1 LGFESNFYIC
11 KCVNYIY
18 KLRFK
23 KMKKL
28 KGITW
33 NHTRGLLPM
42 VATAQRF
49 TELNPGIEISWE
61 KRSLQEF
68 ADASIE
74 DLAKRFDLLVIDHP
88 WTGFGA
94 DTKTILPLSD
104 YFSPEYI
111 KDQEIN
117 TVGCSYGS
125 YVFDNKL
132 WALPIDAAT
141 PVAAARLDILEKKGL
156 KVPQTYADLLAL
168 AKKGLVAFAGIPVD
182 SLMTFYS
189 YCCSLGEPPFLSKE
203 KVISTEIGVKALQ
216 MHRELA
222 QLMDSANFN
231 RNPIQVYEAMVNT
244 DEIAYCPFAYGY
256 SNYSRIGYSKNLLHF
271 YDLVQLNDF
280 PMISSL
286 GGTGLAVS
294 SFSQHIPEA
303 LQYAEFTG
311 SSQVQQNIFA
321 DNGGQPGHLQAWK
334 SERINQLT
342 HDYFKNTLPA
352 LERAFLRP
360 RYSGHMYFQDH
371 AGDVVRDYL
380 LNGGN
385 EIAVLDE
392 MNALYVKSLNL

>member
-1 LGFESNFYIC
+1 
-11 KCVNYIY
+11 
-18 KLRFK
+18 
-23 KMKKL
+23 MKKL

-42 VATAQRF
+42 VATSQRF
-49 TELNPGIEISWE
+49 TELNPDIEISWE

-94 DTKTILPLSD
+94 DTKAILPLSD
-104 YFSPEYI
+104 YLSAEYI
-111 KDQEIN
+111 KDQKIN
-117 TVGCSYGS
+117 TVGRSYGS
-125 YVFDNKL
+125 YVFSDKL

-141 PVAAARLDILEKKGL
+141 PVASARLDILEKNDL
-156 KVPQTYADLLAL
+156 KVPENYDDLLAL

-182 SLMTFYS
+182 VLMSFYM
-189 YCCSLGEPPFLSKE
+189 YCCSLGEAPFQSQE
-203 KVISTEIGVKALQ
+203 KVISKETGKKALQ
-216 MHRELA
+216 MFRELA
-222 QLMDSANFN
+222 QLIDPANFN
-231 RNPIQVYEAMVNT
+231 RNPIQVYEAMVNS

-271 YDLVQLNDF
+271 YDLVKLNDQ

-303 LQYAEFTG
+303 IQYAEFTG

-334 SERINQLT
+334 SGRINGIT

-380 LNGGN
+380 MNGGKEELVLEKMN
-385 EIAVLDE
+385 E
-392 MNALYVKSLNL
+392 LYVKSLKLQAQ

>member
-1 LGFESNFYIC
+1 
-11 KCVNYIY
+11 
-18 KLRFK
+18 
-23 KMKKL
+23 MKRL

-49 TELNPGIEISWE
+49 TELNPEIEISWE

-74 DLAKRFDLLVIDHP
+74 DLAKRFDLMVIDHP

-94 DTKTILPLSD
+94 QTNVILPLSD
-104 YFSPEYI
+104 YLSPAYI

-117 TVGCSYGS
+117 TVGKSYGS
-125 YVFDNKL
+125 YVFNNKL

-141 PVAAARLDILEKKGL
+141 PVASARVDLLEKQGL
-156 KVPQTYADLLAL
+156 KVPQTYDDLLAL
-168 AKKGLVAFAGIPVD
+168 AQKGLVAFAGIPVD
-182 SLMTFYS
+182 VLMSFYS
-189 YCCSLGEPPFLSKE
+189 YCCSLGEAPFQSE
-203 KVISTEIGVKALQ
+203 EQVISPETGKKALQ
-216 MHRELA
+216 MFRELA
-222 QLMDSANFN
+222 QLMDKANFN
-231 RNPIQVYEAMVNT
+231 RNPIQVYEAMVNS

-256 SNYSRIGYSKNLLHF
+256 SNYSRTGYSKKLLHF
-271 YDLVQLNDF
+271 YDLVRLNDQ

-294 SFSQHIPEA
+294 SFSEHIPEA
-303 LQYAEFTG
+303 IKYAEFTG
-311 SSQVQQNIFA
+311 SSQVQQTIFA

-334 SERINQLT
+334 NERINALT
-342 HDYFKNTLPA
+342 HDYFINTLPA

-360 RYSGHMYFQDH
+360 RYYGHMYFQDH

-380 LNGGN
+380 MKGG
-385 EIAVLDE
+385 DE
-392 MNALYVKSLNL
+392 NAALEELNALYTKSLNLKA

>member
-1 LGFESNFYIC
+1 
-11 KCVNYIY
+11 
-18 KLRFK
+18 
-23 KMKKL
+23 MTKL

-74 DLAKRFDLLVIDHP
+74 DLAKKFDLLVIDHP

-94 DTKTILPLSD
+94 HTNAILPLSD
-104 YFSPEYI
+104 YLPPEYI

-117 TVGCSYGS
+117 TVGRSYGS
-125 YVFDNKL
+125 YVFHNKL

-141 PVAAARLDILEKKGL
+141 PVAAARLDILEKEGL
-156 KVPQTYADLLAL
+156 KVPQTYNDLLAL

-189 YCCSLGEPPFLSKE
+189 FCCSLGEDPFQSQE
-203 KVISTEIGVKALQ
+203 KVISVETGKKALQ
-216 MHRELA
+216 IHRELA
-222 QLMDSANFN
+222 QLMDPANFN
-231 RNPIQVYEAMVNT
+231 RNPIQVYETMVNS
-244 DEIAYCPFAYGY
+244 DEVAYCPFAYGY

-271 YDLVQLNDF
+271 YDLVKLNDL

-294 SFSQHIPEA
+294 SFSQHITEA
-303 LQYAEFTG
+303 IKYAEFTG
-311 SSQVQQNIFA
+311 SSHVQQHIFA

-334 SERINQLT
+334 SNRINQLT

-360 RYSGHMYFQDH
+360 RYAGHMYFQDH

-380 LNGGN
+380 MNGGN
-385 EIAVLDE
+385 EEQILEV

>member
-1 LGFESNFYIC
+1 
-11 KCVNYIY
+11 
-18 KLRFK
+18 
-23 KMKKL
+23 MKKL

-49 TELNPGIEISWE
+49 TELNPNIEISWE

-104 YFSPEYI
+104 HLSSEYI

-117 TVGCSYGS
+117 TVGKSYGS
-125 YVFDNKL
+125 YVFHNKL

-141 PVAAARLDILEKKGL
+141 PVAAARLDILEKQGL
-156 KVPQTYADLLAL
+156 KVPQTYDDLLAL
-168 AKKGLVAFAGIPVD
+168 AKKRLVAFAGIPVD

-189 YCCSLGEPPFLSKE
+189 FCCSLGEDPFQSQE
-203 KVISTEIGVKALQ
+203 KVISVETGKKALQ

-222 QLMDSANFN
+222 QLMDPANFN
-231 RNPIQVYEAMVNT
+231 RNPIQVYEAMVNS

-271 YDLVQLNDF
+271 YDLVKLNDK

-294 SFSQHIPEA
+294 SFSQHVPEA
-303 LQYAEFTG
+303 IKYAEFTG

-334 SERINQLT
+334 NDRINGIT

-380 LNGGN
+380 MNGGD
-385 EIAVLDE
+385 EESVLE
-392 MNALYVKSLNL
+392 VMNGLFIKSLNL

>member
-1 LGFESNFYIC
+1 
-11 KCVNYIY
+11 
-18 KLRFK
+18 
-23 KMKKL
+23 MKKL

-49 TELNPGIEISWE
+49 TELNPDVEISWE

-104 YFSPEYI
+104 YLSAEYI

-117 TVGCSYGS
+117 TVGKSYGS
-125 YVFDNKL
+125 YVFHNKL

-141 PVAAARLDILEKKGL
+141 PVAAARLDILEKQGL
-156 KVPQTYADLLAL
+156 KVPQTYDELLAL
-168 AKKGLVAFAGIPVD
+168 AKKGLIAFAGIPVD

-189 YCCSLGEPPFLSKE
+189 FCCSLGEDPFQSQE
-203 KVISTEIGVKALQ
+203 KVISVETGKKALQ

-222 QLMDSANFN
+222 QLMDPANFN

-256 SNYSRIGYSKNLLHF
+256 SNYSRSGYSKNVLHF
-271 YDLVQLNDF
+271 YDLVKLNNK

-303 LQYAEFTG
+303 IKYAEFTG

-334 SERINQLT
+334 NDRINGIT

-380 LNGGN
+380 MNGG
-385 EIAVLDE
+385 DE
-392 MNALYVKSLNL
+392 EAALSAMDALYIKSLNL

>member
-1 LGFESNFYIC
+1 
-11 KCVNYIY
+11 
-18 KLRFK
+18 
-23 KMKKL
+23 MKKL

-49 TELNPGIEISWE
+49 TELNPEIEISWE

-94 DTKTILPLSD
+94 DTKTILPISDHLS
-104 YFSPEYI
+104 SEYI

-117 TVGCSYGS
+117 TVGKSYGS
-125 YVFDNKL
+125 YVFHNKL

-141 PVAAARLDILEKKGL
+141 PVAAARLDILEKQGL
-156 KVPQTYADLLAL
+156 KVPQTYDDLLAL

-189 YCCSLGEPPFLSKE
+189 FCCSLGEDPFQSQE
-203 KVISTEIGVKALQ
+203 KVISVETGKKALQ

-222 QLMDSANFN
+222 QLMDPANFN
-231 RNPIQVYEAMVNT
+231 RNPIQVYEAMVNS

-256 SNYSRIGYSKNLLHF
+256 SNYSRIGYSENLLHS
-271 YDLVQLNDF
+271 YDLVKLNDK

-303 LQYAEFTG
+303 IKYAEFTG

-321 DNGGQPGHLQAWK
+321 DNGGQPGHLQAWE
-334 SERINQLT
+334 SERINGVT

-380 LNGGN
+380 MNGGD
-385 EIAVLDE
+385 EELVLSAMD
-392 MNALYVKSLNL
+392 ALYTKSLNL

>member
-1 LGFESNFYIC
+1 
-11 KCVNYIY
+11 
-18 KLRFK
+18 
-23 KMKKL
+23 MKKL

-49 TELNPGIEISWE
+49 TELNPDIEISWE

-104 YFSPEYI
+104 YLSQEYI

-117 TVGCSYGS
+117 TVGKSYGS
-125 YVFDNKL
+125 YVFHNKL

-141 PVAAARLDILEKKGL
+141 PVAAARLDILEKQGL
-156 KVPQTYADLLAL
+156 KVPQTYDDLLAL
-168 AKKGLVAFAGIPVD
+168 AKKGLIAFAGIPVD

-189 YCCSLGEPPFLSKE
+189 FCCSLGEAPFQSQE
-203 KVISTEIGVKALQ
+203 KVISVETGKKALQ
-216 MHRELA
+216 MHRELS
-222 QLMDSANFN
+222 QLMDPVNFN
-231 RNPIQVYEAMVNT
+231 RNPIQVYESMVNS

-256 SNYSRIGYSKNLLHF
+256 SNYSRTGYSKNLLHF
-271 YDLVQLNDF
+271 YDLVKLNDK

-294 SFSQHIPEA
+294 SFSQHITEA
-303 LQYAEFTG
+303 IKYAEFTG
-311 SSQVQQNIFA
+311 SSQVQQNIFS

-334 SERINQLT
+334 NDRINGIT

-371 AGDVVRDYL
+371 AGDVARDYL
-380 LNGGN
+380 MNGGD
-385 EIAVLDE
+385 EESVLE
-392 MNALYVKSLNL
+392 VMNGLYIKSLNL

>member
-1 LGFESNFYIC
+1 
-11 KCVNYIY
+11 
-18 KLRFK
+18 
-23 KMKKL
+23 MKKL

-49 TELNPGIEISWE
+49 TELNPDVEISWE

-94 DTKTILPLSD
+94 ATKTIVPLSD
-104 YFSPEYI
+104 YFLSEYI
-111 KDQEIN
+111 KDQEVN
-117 TVGCSYGS
+117 TVGKSYES
-125 YVFDNKL
+125 YVFNNKL

-141 PVAAARLDILEKKGL
+141 PVAAARLDILESKGL
-156 KVPQTYADLLAL
+156 KVPETFEDLLAL

-189 YCCSLGEPPFLSKE
+189 FCCSLGEAPFLSKE
-203 KVISTEIGVKALQ
+203 NVISDEIGIKALQ

-222 QLMDSANFN
+222 QLMYPANFN

-256 SNYSRIGYSKNLLHF
+256 SNYSRMGYSKNLLHF
-271 YDLVQLNDF
+271 YDLVKLNNQ

-294 SFSQHIPEA
+294 AFSQNLPEA
-303 LQYAEFTG
+303 LKYAEFTA
-311 SSQVQQNIFA
+311 SSNVQQNIFA

-334 SERINQLT
+334 SDRINELT

-360 RYSGHMYFQDH
+360 RYAGHMYFQDH
-371 AGDVVRDYL
+371 AGDLVRNYL
-380 LNGGN
+380 MNGGD
-385 EIAVLDE
+385 EVAVLEAMD
-392 MNALYVKSLNL
+392 ALYVKSFNAKTV

>member
-1 LGFESNFYIC
+1 
-11 KCVNYIY
+11 
-18 KLRFK
+18 
-23 KMKKL
+23 MKKL

-49 TELNPGIEISWE
+49 TELNPEIEISWE

-104 YFSPEYI
+104 HLSSEYI

-117 TVGCSYGS
+117 TVGKSYGS
-125 YVFDNKL
+125 YVFHNKL

-141 PVAAARLDILEKKGL
+141 PVAAARLDILEKQGL
-156 KVPQTYADLLAL
+156 KVPQTYDDLLAL

-189 YCCSLGEPPFLSKE
+189 FCCSLGEDPFQSQE
-203 KVISTEIGVKALQ
+203 KVISVETGKKALQ

-222 QLMDSANFN
+222 QLMDPANFN
-231 RNPIQVYEAMVNT
+231 RNPIQVYEAMVNS

-271 YDLVQLNDF
+271 YDLVKLNDK

-303 LQYAEFTG
+303 IKYAEFTG

-334 SERINQLT
+334 SERINGVT

-371 AGDVVRDYL
+371 AGDVIRDYL
-380 LNGGN
+380 MNGGD
-385 EIAVLDE
+385 EELVLSAMD
-392 MNALYVKSLNL
+392 ALYTKSLNL

>member
-1 LGFESNFYIC
+1 
-11 KCVNYIY
+11 
-18 KLRFK
+18 
-23 KMKKL
+23 MKKL

-49 TELNPGIEISWE
+49 TELNPEIEISWE

-104 YFSPEYI
+104 HLSSEYI

-117 TVGCSYGS
+117 TVGKSYGS
-125 YVFDNKL
+125 YVFHNKL

-141 PVAAARLDILEKKGL
+141 PIAAARLDILEKQGL
-156 KVPQTYADLLAL
+156 KVPQTYDDLLAL

-189 YCCSLGEPPFLSKE
+189 FCCSLGEDPFQSQE
-203 KVISTEIGVKALQ
+203 KVISVETGKKALQ

-222 QLMDSANFN
+222 QLMDPANFN
-231 RNPIQVYEAMVNT
+231 RNPIQVYEAMVNS

-271 YDLVQLNDF
+271 YDLVKLNDK

-303 LQYAEFTG
+303 IKYAEFTG

-334 SERINQLT
+334 SERINGVT

-380 LNGGN
+380 MNGGD
-385 EIAVLDE
+385 EELVLSAMD
-392 MNALYVKSLNL
+392 ALYTKSLNL

>member
-1 LGFESNFYIC
+1 MTI
-11 KCVNYIY
+11 
-18 KLRFK
+18 
-23 KMKKL
+23 L

-49 TELNPGIEISWE
+49 TELHPNIEITWE

-94 DTKTILPLSD
+94 HTNAILPLSD
-104 YFSPEYI
+104 HLSAEYI
-111 KDQEIN
+111 KDQELN
-117 TVGCSYGS
+117 TVGRSYES
-125 YVFDNKL
+125 YVFSNKL

-156 KVPQTYADLLAL
+156 KVPQTYDDLLAL

-182 SLMTFYS
+182 VLMSFYQ
-189 YCCSLGEPPFLSKE
+189 YCCSLGEAPFQSEE
-203 KVISTEIGVKALQ
+203 KVISTETGKKALQ
-216 MHRELA
+216 MFRELA
-222 QLMDSANFN
+222 QLIDPANFN
-231 RNPIQVYEAMVNT
+231 RNPIQVYEAMVNS
-244 DEIAYCPFAYGY
+244 DAIAYCPFAYGY
-256 SNYSRIGYSKNLLHF
+256 SNYSRTGYSKNLLHF
-271 YDLVQLNDF
+271 YDLVRLNNN

-294 SFSQHIPEA
+294 SFSKNIPEA
-303 LQYAEFTG
+303 IQYAEFTG
-311 SSQVQQNIFA
+311 SSNVQQNIFA

-334 SERINQLT
+334 SDRVNALT

-360 RYSGHMYFQDH
+360 RYAGHMYFQDH

-380 LNGGN
+380 MNGGD
-385 EIAVLDE
+385 EELVLE
-392 MNALYVKSLNL
+392 VLNSLYAKSINLQTT

>member
-1 LGFESNFYIC
+1 
-11 KCVNYIY
+11 
-18 KLRFK
+18 
-23 KMKKL
+23 MKKL

-42 VATAQRF
+42 VATSQRF

-94 DTKTILPLSD
+94 ATNTILPLSD
-104 YFSPEYI
+104 YIPSEYI

-117 TVGCSYGS
+117 TVGRSYES
-125 YVFDNKL
+125 YVFSDKL

-141 PVAAARLDILEKKGL
+141 PVASARLDILKKQGL
-156 KVPQTYADLLAL
+156 KVPQTYDDLLAL

-182 SLMTFYS
+182 VLMSFYM
-189 YCCSLGEPPFLSKE
+189 YCCSLGEAPFQSEE
-203 KVISTEIGVKALQ
+203 KVISTETGTKALQ
-216 MHRELA
+216 LFRELA
-222 QLMDSANFN
+222 QLIDSANFN
-231 RNPIQVYEAMVNT
+231 RNPIQVYEAMVNS

-256 SNYSRIGYSKNLLHF
+256 SNYSRIGYSQNLLHF
-271 YDLVQLNDF
+271 YDLVKLNDQ

-294 SFSQHIPEA
+294 SFGQHIPEA
-303 LQYAEFTG
+303 IKYAEFTG
-311 SSQVQQNIFA
+311 SSQVQQTIFA

-334 SERINQLT
+334 SDRINQLT

-360 RYSGHMYFQDH
+360 RYSGHMYFQDQ

-380 LNGGN
+380 MKGGN
-385 EIAVLDE
+385 EKSVLSA
-392 MNALYVKSLNL
+392 MNELYVKSLKSQAK

>member
-1 LGFESNFYIC
+1 
-11 KCVNYIY
+11 
-18 KLRFK
+18 
-23 KMKKL
+23 MKRL

-74 DLAKRFDLLVIDHP
+74 DLAKRFDLMVIDHP

-94 DTKTILPLSD
+94 QTNVILPLSD
-104 YFSPEYI
+104 HLSPAYI

-117 TVGCSYGS
+117 TVGKSYGS
-125 YVFDNKL
+125 YVFNNKL

-141 PVAAARLDILEKKGL
+141 PVASARIDLLEKQGL
-156 KVPQTYADLLAL
+156 KVPETYDDLLAL
-168 AKKGLVAFAGIPVD
+168 AQKGLVAFAGIPVD
-182 SLMTFYS
+182 VLMSFYS
-189 YCCSLGEPPFLSKE
+189 YCCSLGEAPFQSE
-203 KVISTEIGVKALQ
+203 EQVISPETGKKALQ
-216 MHRELA
+216 MFRELA
-222 QLMDSANFN
+222 QLMDKANFN
-231 RNPIQVYEAMVNT
+231 RNPIQVYEAMVNS

-256 SNYSRIGYSKNLLHF
+256 SNYSRTGYSKNLLHF
-271 YDLVQLNDF
+271 YDLVRLNNQ

-294 SFSQHIPEA
+294 SFSEHIPEA
-303 LQYAEFTG
+303 IKYAEFTA
-311 SSQVQQNIFA
+311 SSQVQQTIFA

-334 SERINQLT
+334 NDRINALT

-360 RYSGHMYFQDH
+360 RYYGHMYFQDH

-380 LNGGN
+380 MNGGDEN
-385 EIAVLDE
+385 AVLE
-392 MNALYVKSLNL
+392 ELNALYTKSLNLKA

>member
-1 LGFESNFYIC
+1 
-11 KCVNYIY
+11 
-18 KLRFK
+18 
-23 KMKKL
+23 MKQL

-94 DTKTILPLSD
+94 QTSAILPLSD
-104 YFSPEYI
+104 YLSPDYI
-111 KDQEIN
+111 KDQETN
-117 TVGCSYGS
+117 TVGRSYGS
-125 YVFDNKL
+125 YVFGNKL

-141 PVAAARLDILEKKGL
+141 PVAAARLDILEQQEL
-156 KVPQTYADLLAL
+156 EVPQTYADLLAL

-182 SLMTFYS
+182 VLMSFYM
-189 YCCSLGEPPFLSKE
+189 YCCSLGEAPFQSEE
-203 KVISTEIGVKALQ
+203 KVVSPETGKKALQ
-216 MHRELA
+216 MFRELA
-222 QLMDSANFN
+222 QLIDVANFN
-231 RNPIQVYEAMVNT
+231 RNPIQVYEAMVNS

-256 SNYSRIGYSKNLLHF
+256 SNYSRIGYSRKLLHF
-271 YDLVQLNDF
+271 YDLVSLNNQ

-294 SFSQHIPEA
+294 SFSEHIPEA
-303 LQYAEFTG
+303 IKYAEFTA

-334 SERINQLT
+334 SDRINQLT

-380 LNGGN
+380 MNGGN
-385 EIAVLDE
+385 EDVVLDE
-392 MNALYVKSLNL
+392 LNALYVKSLNLQTT

>member
-1 LGFESNFYIC
+1 
-11 KCVNYIY
+11 
-18 KLRFK
+18 
-23 KMKKL
+23 MTKL

-68 ADASIE
+68 ADASIQ
-74 DLAKRFDLLVIDHP
+74 DLAKGFDLLVIDHP

-94 DTKTILPLSD
+94 NTKTILPLSD
-104 YFSPEYI
+104 HLSAEYI

-117 TVGCSYGS
+117 TVGKSYGS
-125 YVFDNKL
+125 YVFSNKL

-141 PVAAARLDILEKKGL
+141 PVAAARLDILEKQGL
-156 KVPQTYADLLAL
+156 KVPQTYDDLLAL
-168 AKKGLVAFAGIPVD
+168 AKNGLIAFAGIPVD

-189 YCCSLGEPPFLSKE
+189 FCCSLGEDPFQSQE
-203 KVISTEIGVKALQ
+203 KVISLETGKKALQ

-222 QLMDSANFN
+222 QLMDPANFN
-231 RNPIQVYEAMVNT
+231 RNPIQVYEAMVNS

-256 SNYSRIGYSKNLLHF
+256 SNYSRTGYSKNLLHF
-271 YDLVQLNDF
+271 YDLVKLNDQ

-303 LQYAEFTG
+303 IKYAEFTG

-334 SERINQLT
+334 SDRINSVT
-342 HDYFKNTLPA
+342 HDYFKNTLPS

-380 LNGGN
+380 INGGN
-385 EIAVLDE
+385 EAQILE
-392 MNALYVKSLNL
+392 IMNALYIKSLNLKTA

>member
-1 LGFESNFYIC
+1 
-11 KCVNYIY
+11 
-18 KLRFK
+18 
-23 KMKKL
+23 MKKL

-49 TELNPGIEISWE
+49 TELNPEIEISWE

-104 YFSPEYI
+104 YLSAEYI

-117 TVGCSYGS
+117 TVGKSYGS
-125 YVFDNKL
+125 YVFHNKL

-141 PVAAARLDILEKKGL
+141 PVAAARLDILKKQGL
-156 KVPQTYADLLAL
+156 KVPQTYDDLLAL
-168 AKKGLVAFAGIPVD
+168 AKKGLIAFAGIPVD

-189 YCCSLGEPPFLSKE
+189 FCCSLGEAPFQSQE
-203 KVISTEIGVKALQ
+203 KVISVETGKKALQ

-222 QLMDSANFN
+222 QLMDPANFN
-231 RNPIQVYEAMVNT
+231 RNPIQVYEAMVNS

-256 SNYSRIGYSKNLLHF
+256 SNYSRSGYSKNLLHF
-271 YDLVQLNDF
+271 YDLVKLNDK

-294 SFSQHIPEA
+294 SFSQYIPEA
-303 LQYAEFTG
+303 IKYAEFTG
-311 SSQVQQNIFA
+311 SSQVQQNIFS

-334 SERINQLT
+334 NDRINGIT

-380 LNGGN
+380 MSGG
-385 EIAVLDE
+385 DE
-392 MNALYVKSLNL
+392 EAALSAMDALYIKSLNL

>member
-1 LGFESNFYIC
+1 
-11 KCVNYIY
+11 
-18 KLRFK
+18 
-23 KMKKL
+23 MKKL

-42 VATAQRF
+42 VATSQRF
-49 TELNPGIEISWE
+49 TELNPDVEISWE

-94 DTKTILPLSD
+94 HTNAILPLSD
-104 YFSPEYI
+104 YLSREYI
-111 KDQEIN
+111 KDQEAN
-117 TVGCSYGS
+117 TVGKSYGS
-125 YVFDNKL
+125 YVFGNKL

-141 PVAAARLDILEKKGL
+141 PVASARLDILEKKGL
-156 KVPQTYADLLAL
+156 KVPQTYDDLLAL
-168 AKKGLVAFAGIPVD
+168 AQKGLVAFAGIPVD
-182 SLMTFYS
+182 VLMSFYM
-189 YCCSLGEPPFLSKE
+189 YCCSLGEAPFQSEE
-203 KVISTEIGVKALQ
+203 KVISVETGTKALQ
-216 MHRELA
+216 MFRELA
-222 QLMDSANFN
+222 QLIDSANFN
-231 RNPIQVYEAMVNT
+231 RNPIQVYEAMVNS

-271 YDLVQLNDF
+271 YDLVKLNDD

-294 SFSQHIPEA
+294 SFSRHIPEA
-303 LQYAEFTG
+303 IKYAEFTG

-321 DNGGQPGHLQAWK
+321 DNGGQPGYLQAWK
-334 SERINQLT
+334 NERINGIT

-360 RYSGHMYFQDH
+360 RYAGHMYFQDH

-380 LNGGN
+380 INGGN
-385 EIAVLDE
+385 EKSVLAELD
-392 MNALYVKSLNL
+392 ALYLKSLKLQAQ

>member
-1 LGFESNFYIC
+1 MI
-11 KCVNYIY
+11 
-18 KLRFK
+18 R
-23 KMKKL
+23 L

-49 TELNPGIEISWE
+49 SELHPEIEISWE

-94 DTKTILPLSD
+94 QTNTILPLSD
-104 YFSPEYI
+104 YFSAPYI
-111 KDQEIN
+111 KDQKTN
-117 TVGCSYGS
+117 TVGRSFESYIFS
-125 YVFDNKL
+125 DKL

-141 PVAAARLDILEKKGL
+141 PVASARLDILERQGY
-156 KVPQTYADLLAL
+156 KVPQTYDDLLAL

-182 SLMTFYS
+182 VLMSFYM
-189 YCCSLGEPPFLSKE
+189 YCCSLGEAPFQSQE
-203 KVISTEIGVKALQ
+203 KVISVETGTKALQ
-216 MHRELA
+216 LFRELA
-222 QLMDSANFN
+222 QLIDPAHFN
-231 RNPIQVYEAMVNT
+231 RNPIQVFEAMVNS

-256 SNYSRIGYSKNLLHF
+256 SNYSRIGYSQNLLHF
-271 YDLVQLNDF
+271 YDLVRLNDQ

-303 LQYAEFTG
+303 IQYAEFTG
-311 SSQVQQNIFA
+311 SSPIQQTIFA

-334 SERINQLT
+334 SERINLLT

-360 RYSGHMYFQDH
+360 RYAGHMHFQDN
-371 AGDVVRDYL
+371 AGHVVREYL
-380 LNGGN
+380 MNGGD
-385 EIAVLDE
+385 EEAVLSELDS
-392 MNALYVKSLNL
+392 LYVKSLNLETK

>member
-1 LGFESNFYIC
+1 MCSN
-11 KCVNYIY
+11 K
-18 KLRFK
+18 KLKSR

-49 TELNPGIEISWE
+49 TELYPDVEISWE
-61 KRSLQEF
+61 KRSLQDF
-68 ADASIE
+68 ADSNIE
-74 DLAKRFDLLVIDHP
+74 SLAKRFDLMVIDHP

-94 DTKTILPLSD
+94 KTGVIVPVSD
-104 YFSPEYI
+104 YLSPEYI
-111 KDQEIN
+111 EDQRIN
-117 TVGCSYGS
+117 TVGKSFESYN
-125 YVFDNKL
+125 FDGKL

-141 PVAAARLDILEKKGL
+141 PVAAARLNILESKGL
-156 KVPQTYADLLAL
+156 KVPETFEDLLAL
-168 AKKGLVAFAGIPVD
+168 ANKGLVAFAGIPVD

-189 YCCSLGEPPFLSKE
+189 FCCSLGEAPFLSQE
-203 KVISTEIGVKALQ
+203 KVISVEIGIKALQ

-222 QLMDSANFN
+222 QLMDPANFN

-271 YDLVQLNDF
+271 YDLVKLNNQ

-294 SFSQHIPEA
+294 SFSEYLPEA
-303 LQYAEFTG
+303 IKYAEFTG
-311 SSQVQQNIFA
+311 SSAVQQGIFT

-334 SERINQLT
+334 NDRINAYS

-360 RYSGHMYFQDH
+360 RYFGHMHFQDH
-371 AGDVVRDYL
+371 AGDLVRDYL
-380 LNGGN
+380 MNGGD
-385 EIAVLDE
+385 EVAVLEAMD
-392 MNALYVKSLNL
+392 ALYVKSLNIVTV

>member
-1 LGFESNFYIC
+1 
-11 KCVNYIY
+11 
-18 KLRFK
+18 
-23 KMKKL
+23 MTKL

-88 WTGFGA
+88 WTGFGS

-104 YFSPEYI
+104 HLSAEYI

-117 TVGCSYGS
+117 TVGKSYGS
-125 YVFDNKL
+125 YVFHNKL

-141 PVAAARLDILEKKGL
+141 PVAAARLDILEEKGL
-156 KVPQTYADLLAL
+156 KVPQTYKDLLAL

-189 YCCSLGEPPFLSKE
+189 FCCSLGEDPFQSKE
-203 KVISTEIGVKALQ
+203 KVISVETGKKALQ

-222 QLMDSANFN
+222 QLMDPANFN
-231 RNPIQVYEAMVNT
+231 RNPIQVYEAMVNS

-256 SNYSRIGYSKNLLHF
+256 SNYSRTGYSKNLLHF
-271 YDLVQLNDF
+271 YDLVSLNNN
-280 PMISSL
+280 PMVSSL

-303 LQYAEFTG
+303 IKYAEFTG

-334 SERINQLT
+334 SERINGVT

-380 LNGGN
+380 MNGG
-385 EIAVLDE
+385 DE
-392 MNALYVKSLNL
+392 ELILSAMDALYIKSLNL

>member
-1 LGFESNFYIC
+1 
-11 KCVNYIY
+11 
-18 KLRFK
+18 
-23 KMKKL
+23 MKKL

-49 TELNPGIEISWE
+49 TELYPDVEISWE

-94 DTKTILPLSD
+94 ATNTIVPLSD
-104 YFSPEYI
+104 HFSKEYI
-111 KDQEIN
+111 KDQEVN
-117 TVGCSYGS
+117 TVGKSYES
-125 YVFDNKL
+125 YVFNNKL

-141 PVAAARLDILEKKGL
+141 PVAAARLDILESKGL
-156 KVPQTYADLLAL
+156 KVPETYEDLLAL
-168 AKKGLVAFAGIPVD
+168 AKKGLVAFSGIPVD
-182 SLMTFYS
+182 SLMIFYS
-189 YCCSLGEPPFLSKE
+189 FCCSLGEAPFLSQE
-203 KVISTEIGVKALQ
+203 KVISNETGIKALQ

-222 QLMDSANFN
+222 QLMDPANFN

-271 YDLVQLNDF
+271 YDLVKLNDQ

-294 SFSQHIPEA
+294 AFSENLPEA
-303 LQYAEFTG
+303 LKYAEFTG
-311 SSQVQQNIFA
+311 SSHVQQNIFA

-334 SERINQLT
+334 SDRINEIT

-371 AGDVVRDYL
+371 AGDLVRDYL
-380 LNGGN
+380 MNGGD
-385 EIAVLDE
+385 EIAVLEAMD
-392 MNALYVKSLNL
+392 ALYVKSLNAATV

>member
-1 LGFESNFYIC
+1 
-11 KCVNYIY
+11 
-18 KLRFK
+18 
-23 KMKKL
+23 MKKL

-49 TELNPGIEISWE
+49 TELYPDVEISWE

-94 DTKTILPLSD
+94 ATNTIVPLSD
-104 YFSPEYI
+104 HFSAEYI
-111 KDQEIN
+111 KDQEVN
-117 TVGCSYGS
+117 TVGKSYES
-125 YVFDNKL
+125 YVFHNKL

-141 PVAAARLDILEKKGL
+141 PVAAARLDILEKNGL
-156 KVPQTYADLLAL
+156 KVPETYEDLLAL

-189 YCCSLGEPPFLSKE
+189 YCCSLGEAPFQSQE
-203 KVISTEIGVKALQ
+203 KVISEEIGIKALQ

-222 QLMDSANFN
+222 QLMDPANFN

-244 DEIAYCPFAYGY
+244 DKIAYCPFAYGY

-271 YDLVQLNDF
+271 YDLVKLNDQ

-294 SFSQHIPEA
+294 SFSENLPEA
-303 LQYAEFTG
+303 LKYAEFTG
-311 SSQVQQNIFA
+311 SSQVQQNIFS

-334 SERINQLT
+334 SERINGIT

-360 RYSGHMYFQDH
+360 RYAGHMYFQDH

-380 LNGGN
+380 MNGGD
-385 EIAVLDE
+385 EKAVLAAMD
-392 MNALYVKSLNL
+392 ALYIKSLKNE

>member
-1 LGFESNFYIC
+1 
-11 KCVNYIY
+11 
-18 KLRFK
+18 
-23 KMKKL
+23 MKKL

-49 TELNPGIEISWE
+49 TELYPDVEISWE

-94 DTKTILPLSD
+94 ATNTIVPLSD
-104 YFSPEYI
+104 HFSSEYI
-111 KDQEIN
+111 KDQEMN
-117 TVGCSYGS
+117 TVGKSYES
-125 YVFDNKL
+125 YVFNNKL

-141 PVAAARLDILEKKGL
+141 PVAAARLDILEKNGL
-156 KVPQTYADLLAL
+156 KVPETFEDLLAL

-189 YCCSLGEPPFLSKE
+189 FCCSLGEAPFQSQQ
-203 KVISTEIGVKALQ
+203 KVISEETGIKALQ

-271 YDLVQLNDF
+271 YDLVKLNDQ

-294 SFSQHIPEA
+294 AFSENLPEA
-303 LQYAEFTG
+303 LKYAEFTG

-334 SERINQLT
+334 SDRINAIT

-380 LNGGN
+380 MNGGD
-385 EIAVLDE
+385 EKEVLAAMD
-392 MNALYVKSLNL
+392 ALYVKSLNPATV

>member
-1 LGFESNFYIC
+1 
-11 KCVNYIY
+11 
-18 KLRFK
+18 
-23 KMKKL
+23 MKKL

-49 TELNPGIEISWE
+49 TELNPDIEISWE

-104 YFSPEYI
+104 YLPAEYI

-117 TVGCSYGS
+117 TVGKSYGS
-125 YVFDNKL
+125 YVFHNKL

-141 PVAAARLDILEKKGL
+141 PVAAARLDILEKNGL
-156 KVPQTYADLLAL
+156 KVPQTYDDLLAL
-168 AKKGLVAFAGIPVD
+168 AKKGLIAFAGIPVD

-189 YCCSLGEPPFLSKE
+189 FCCSLGETPFQSQE
-203 KVISTEIGVKALQ
+203 KVISVETGKKALQ
-216 MHRELA
+216 IHRELA
-222 QLMDSANFN
+222 QLMDPANFN

-256 SNYSRIGYSKNLLHF
+256 SNYSRTGYSKNLLHF
-271 YDLVQLNDF
+271 YDLVKLNDK

-303 LQYAEFTG
+303 IKYAEFTG
-311 SSQVQQNIFA
+311 SSQVQQNIFS

-334 SERINQLT
+334 NDRINGIT

-380 LNGGN
+380 MNGG
-385 EIAVLDE
+385 DE
-392 MNALYVKSLNL
+392 KAALSAMDTHYIKSLNL

>member
-1 LGFESNFYIC
+1 
-11 KCVNYIY
+11 
-18 KLRFK
+18 
-23 KMKKL
+23 MTKL

-104 YFSPEYI
+104 YLSSEYI

-117 TVGCSYGS
+117 TVGKSYGS
-125 YVFDNKL
+125 YVFHNKL

-141 PVAAARLDILEKKGL
+141 PVAAARLDILEEKGL
-156 KVPQTYADLLAL
+156 KVPQTYEDLLDL

-189 YCCSLGEPPFLSKE
+189 FCCSLGEDPFQSQE
-203 KVISTEIGVKALQ
+203 KVISVETGKKALQ

-222 QLMDSANFN
+222 QLMDPANFN
-231 RNPIQVYEAMVNT
+231 RNPIQVYEAMVNS

-256 SNYSRIGYSKNLLHF
+256 SNYSRMGYSKNLLHF
-271 YDLVQLNDF
+271 YDLVKLNDQ

-303 LQYAEFTG
+303 IKYTEFTG

-334 SERINQLT
+334 SVRINGVT

-380 LNGGN
+380 MNGG
-385 EIAVLDE
+385 DE
-392 MNALYVKSLNL
+392 ELILSAMDALYIKSLNL

>member
-1 LGFESNFYIC
+1 
-11 KCVNYIY
+11 
-18 KLRFK
+18 
-23 KMKKL
+23 MTKL

-104 YFSPEYI
+104 HLSAEYI

-117 TVGCSYGS
+117 TVGKSYGS
-125 YVFDNKL
+125 YVFHNKL

-141 PVAAARLDILEKKGL
+141 PVAAARLDILEKHGL
-156 KVPQTYADLLAL
+156 KVPQTYDDLLDL
-168 AKKGLVAFAGIPVD
+168 AKKGLIAFAGIPVD
-182 SLMTFYS
+182 SLMSFYS
-189 YCCSLGEPPFLSKE
+189 FCCSLGEDPFQSQE
-203 KVISTEIGVKALQ
+203 KVISVETGKKALQ

-222 QLMDSANFN
+222 QLMDPANFN
-231 RNPIQVYEAMVNT
+231 RNPIQVYESMVNS
-244 DEIAYCPFAYGY
+244 DDIAYCPFAYGY
-256 SNYSRIGYSKNLLHF
+256 SNYSRTGYSKNLLHF
-271 YDLVQLNDF
+271 YDLVKLNDQ

-303 LQYAEFTG
+303 IKYAEFTG

-334 SERINQLT
+334 SDRINRVT
-342 HDYFKNTLPA
+342 HDYFKNTLPT

-380 LNGGN
+380 MNGGD
-385 EIAVLDE
+385 EELVLSAMD
-392 MNALYVKSLNL
+392 ALYIKSLNL